1 MADASGE
8 AIRLRSKLRLLE
20 KRMRIADEKLVRLDG
35 VETTVDDMRKRVENL
50 EAAERRPA

>member
-20 KRMRIADEKLVRLDG
+20 KRMRVADEKLVRLDS
-35 VETTVDDMRKRVENL
+35 VETTVGDMRKRVENL
-50 EAAERRPA
+50 EATKRDPV

>member
-1 MADASGE
+1 MGDASGE

-20 KRMRIADEKLVRLDG
+20 KRMRIADEKLVRLDS